1 METLKLISEL
11 GFPVVICGILLWSF
25 KKLGAVLLEKVVD
38 PLVNSHRVFL
48 VKMEEQLEIQSELL
62 HHLVELQKDILDRI
76 ASQTSEK

>member
-11 GFPVVICGILLWSF
+11 GFPVVISGILLRSF

-76 ASQTSEK
+76 ASKPSGK